1 MSLKEAIN
9 KILDEGTE
17 QLKADGE
24 QVHVKA
30 LGDALF
36 RAATE
41 PECEVRLTYKTMA
54 MAAAAWTWMIWA
66 AEKMKMRDKERSLAF
81 DVELINGSG
90 IIFWTDEGVPEVA
103 VASG

>member
-1 MSLKEAIN
+1 VSLKERLDQ
-9 KILDEGTE
+9 ILDEGTE
-17 QLKADGE
+17 QLKAEGE

-41 PECEVRLTYKTMA
+41 PDCEIRLTYKTTA
-54 MAAAAWTWMIWA
+54 MAATAWSWMLWA
-66 AEKMKMRDKERSLAF
+66 SDKIGLRDKERSSAF

-90 IIFWTDEGVPEVA
+90 IMFWTDEGRPEA
-103 VASG
+103 AASG